1 MIIPAIL
8 PKNQTELN
16 TKVKQILGFVPC
28 VQVDICDGEFV
39 VSKTGFNE
47 LPYMEDIDYELDLMI
62 KNPEKVLH
70 EYIENF
76 QPARIVLHLESI
88 ENMGSIMGQIGGI
101 RGIIEIGFC
110 IGNDTDN
117 EVLEQYID
125 QCDFIQL
132 MGIKTIGKQS
142 EPFDDRVL
150 EKINYFHTKYPELT
164 ISIDGSV
171 NQETITK
178 LAHAGASRFVCGS
191 SVFGD
196 KRVGENIEQLEFL
209 LHKISHK

>member
-16 TKVKQILGFVPC
+16 TKVKQVLGFVSC

-39 VSKTGFNE
+39 VSKTQFNE
-47 LPYMEDIDYELDLMI
+47 LPYMEEIDYELDLMI

-88 ENMGSIMGQIGGI
+88 ENMGSIMGQIGSV

-117 EVLEQYID
+117 ELLEKYID

-132 MGIKTIGKQS
+132 MGIRTIGKQS

-178 LAHAGASRFVCGS
+178 LANTGASRFVCGS
-191 SVFGD
+191 SVFGN
-196 KRVGENIEQLEFL
+196 KQTEQNIETLENL
-209 LHKISHK
+209 TNG